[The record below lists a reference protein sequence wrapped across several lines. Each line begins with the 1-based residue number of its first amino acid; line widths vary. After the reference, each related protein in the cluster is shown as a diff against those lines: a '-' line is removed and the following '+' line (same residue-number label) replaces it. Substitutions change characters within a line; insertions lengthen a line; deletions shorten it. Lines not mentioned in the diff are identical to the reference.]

1 MIKKVL
7 IVDDDANT
15 VKFLSVALT
24 ENGYE
29 AIGAYNG
36 KEGMQKVEQ
45 ESPHLIL
52 LDVMM
57 PKKSG
62 FVLFKQLRRDVRYKD
77 IPVIMLTG
85 VTASLQ
91 ELEEKKE
98 DTFESPYASMRD
110 ALRKTI
116 AEMREEGTV
125 RPQLFIEK
133 PVDPEDVVK
142 KVREIIGP

>member
-1 MIKKVL
+1 MAKKVL

-29 AIGAYNG
+29 AIGAFNG
-36 KEGMQKVEQ
+36 QEGLQKVKQ
-45 ESPHLIL
+45 EAPHLIL

-62 FVLFKQLRRDVRYKD
+62 FVLFKQLRRDNRYKD

-85 VTASLQ
+85 VSASLQ

-116 AEMREEGTV
+116 AEMREEGDV
-125 RPQLFIEK
+125 RPQVFIEK

-142 KVREIIGP
+142 KVQELIGD

>member
-1 MIKKVL
+1 MAKKVL

-29 AIGAYNG
+29 AIGAFNG
-36 KEGMQKVEQ
+36 QEGLQKVEQ
-45 ESPHLIL
+45 EAPLLIL

-62 FVLFKQLRRDVRYKD
+62 FVLFKQLRRDNRYKD

-85 VTASLQ
+85 VSASLQ

-116 AEMREEGTV
+116 AEMREEGDV
-125 RPQLFIEK
+125 RPQAFIEK
-133 PVDPEDVVK
+133 PIDPEDVVK
-142 KVREIIGP
+142 KVQELIGD